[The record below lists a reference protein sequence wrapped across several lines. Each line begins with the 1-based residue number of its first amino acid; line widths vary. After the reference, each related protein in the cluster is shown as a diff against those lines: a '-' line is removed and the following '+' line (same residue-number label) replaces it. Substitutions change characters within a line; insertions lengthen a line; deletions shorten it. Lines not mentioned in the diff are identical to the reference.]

1 MMYMYIVQRTQIYL
15 TEEETRA
22 LDGEARSSGRT
33 KSQLI
38 RTAID
43 RMYLGGRT
51 GRALL
56 DALRRSRGSWQRSQS
71 GGEYVERLRA
81 GRLARLHRR

>member
-1 MMYMYIVQRTQIYL
+1 MYVYIVRRTQIYL
-15 TEEETRA
+15 SEEEARA

-33 KSQLI
+33 RSQLI
-38 RTAID
+38 RDAID
-43 RMYLGGRT
+43 RTYLGARA
-51 GRALL
+51 GRAILNALL
-56 DALRRSRGSWQRSQS
+56 RSRGAWQRSQS